1 MTEHYVPRDTW
12 RVAEIHYFRVPRE
25 RWELMVLR
33 ACQSGANAVS
43 SYIPWLHHEPVEG
56 TVDLRG
62 DTLAERDLV
71 GFIEVCAAA
80 GLGFIAKPGPFCDSE
95 MLGGGVPTWLI
106 EANPQWWAIQ
116 HDGVPYRHSDSY
128 DPRLSYDSPG
138 YQQRAAEW
146 LRAVARALRPFVGS
160 TLWAWQID
168 NEAPGDGMLVHESDD
183 APSPLRADFADPGR
197 WQRWLSSQYGTIA
210 SLNAAWSSAHESFDD
225 VALPLQ
231 WTPPAGAEEM
241 RRWID
246 IDRFADHQ
254 IGSGLSV
261 WAAVVRDELGE
272 SVPVFH
278 DWLCMPWQ
286 LSGMLIEPGVMA
298 DSCTWVGQNVYAENV
313 DPERMI
319 AGTNWYRMNDEEYV
333 HHAWWRTR
341 LCHTLSPAG
350 MPHLVPEISARQAF
364 YLQCCLVGGMDA
376 PCLYMLHSSDPE
388 PAAIGAFQRWAEE
401 APVLPDGSVF
411 PWWWNMRTLF
421 LCLQAGG
428 GDLAASPLAAPL
440 AIAYDHAG
448 ERLAR
453 FNGLIPGGGFVDNSQ
468 LATLAGSANSSAAG
482 LALARAL
489 VDAGVEFDVVDVSRS
504 TIDCYPAVVVP
515 ATTVMSRA
523 GQQRLADR
531 AQASPGSV
539 RLAGEPPERDEWL
552 QPCSLLAELP
562 TFEWPGAS
570 GLGVDVAVR
579 VGASGRRYVTVVNRS
594 AETWGGVV
602 SNLPVTVAAASVSW
616 MMLDPVDEGAP
627 GEVAAALLH
636 GTDARVGAVRSSAG
650 QTAIARLGDS
660 WHVLHSESC
669 TVVVPAAAGL
679 MAWRV
684 TLAGK
689 VLRAGEVAADGA
701 MALIHLDDRGHTDR
715 YVFGGRDAAEAVA
728 EPVRHYQLST
738 LAAVDEMCA
747 AIGVS
752 PAEVTHRLRRV
763 RSAMAAGS
771 ATAEQMALIDPLT
784 RIAVRMND
792 LRLGES

>member
-1 MTEHYVPRDTW
+1 MFDLGRSRDTW

-33 ACQSGANAVS
+33 ARQSGANAVS
-43 SYIPWLHHEPVEG
+43 SYIPWLHHEPVDGNLDLHG
-56 TVDLRG
+56 T
-62 DTLAERDLV
+62 TLAERDLV
-71 GFIEVCAAA
+71 GFVDVCAAA

-106 EANPQWWAIQ
+106 EAHPQWWALQ
-116 HDGVPYRHSDSY
+116 HDGRPYRHSDSE

-146 LRAVARALRPFVGS
+146 LRAVAVALRPFVGS
-160 TLWAWQID
+160 SLWAWQID
-168 NEAPGDGMLVHESDD
+168 NEAPGDGMLIHESDD
-183 APSPLRADFADPGR
+183 APSPLRADFADAGR
-197 WQRWLSSQYGTIA
+197 WQRWLSSQYGSVVA
-210 SLNAAWSSAHESFDD
+210 LNAAWASAHESFDD
-225 VALPLQ
+225 VALPRH
-231 WTPPAGAEEM
+231 WSPPAATEEM
-241 RRWID
+241 RPWID
-246 IDRFADHQ
+246 VDRFADHQ
-254 IGSGLSV
+254 VGSGLAM
-261 WAAVVRDELGE
+261 WAAVVRDELGD

-313 DPERMI
+313 DPARMI

-350 MPHLVPEISARQAF
+350 MPHLVPEISARQGF

-388 PAAIGAFQRWAEE
+388 PVAIGAFQRWAEE

-421 LCLQAGG
+421 LCLEAGG
-428 GDLAASPLAAPL
+428 SDLAASPLAAPL

-453 FNGLIPGGGFVDNSQ
+453 FNGLIPGGEFIDGSH
-468 LATLAGSANSSAAG
+468 LATLAGAANSSAAG
-482 LALARAL
+482 LGVARAL
-489 VDAGVEFDVVDVSRS
+489 VDAGVEFDVVDVTRSRV
-504 TIDCYPAVVVP
+504 DRYPMVVVP
-515 ATTVMSRA
+515 AMSVMSQV

-539 RLAGEPPERDEWL
+539 CLAGRPPGYDEWL
-552 QPCSLLAELP
+552 QPCALLSELP
-562 TFEWPGAS
+562 LFEWPDAS
-570 GLGVDVAVR
+570 GLGVDVGVR
-579 VGASGRRYVTVVNRS
+579 VGGSGRRYVTAVNRS
-594 AETWGGVV
+594 AETWQGVV
-602 SNLPVTVAAASVSW
+602 TNVPMTIAAASVSW
-616 MMLDPVDEGAP
+616 MAIESVGGGAP
-627 GEVAAALLH
+627 DAEIAALLH
-636 GTDARVGAVRSSAG
+636 GTDARVGGLRSSAG
-650 QTAIARLGDS
+650 QTAVARLGDA

-679 MAWRV
+679 SAWRV
-684 TLAGK
+684 TLAGR
-689 VLRAGEVAADGA
+689 VLSAGEVAADGTL
-701 MALIHLDDRGHTDR
+701 ALIHLDDRGHTDR
-715 YVFGGRDAAEAVA
+715 YVLGDREAAEAVA
-728 EPVRHYQLST
+728 DPVRHYQLST
-738 LAAVDEMCA
+738 LAAVTEMCA

-752 PAEVTHRLRRV
+752 AAEVTHRLRRA

-771 ATAEQMALIDPLT
+771 ATAEQVALIDPLT

>member
-1 MTEHYVPRDTW
+1 MIDHQRARDTW

-33 ACQSGANAVS
+33 ARQSGANAVS
-43 SYIPWLHHEPVEG
+43 TYIPWLHHEPVDGNLDLHG
-56 TVDLRG
+56 T
-62 DTLAERDLV
+62 TLAERDLV
-71 GFIEVCAAA
+71 GFVEVCAAA

-106 EANPQWWAIQ
+106 EAHPQWWALQ
-116 HDGVPYRHSDSY
+116 HDGKAYRHSDSD

-138 YQQRAAEW
+138 YQQRAADW
-146 LRAVARALRPFVGS
+146 LRAVAVALRPFVGS
-160 TLWAWQID
+160 ALWAWQID
-168 NEAPGDGMLVHESDD
+168 NEAPGDGMLVHENDG
-183 APSPLRADFADPGR
+183 APSPLRADFADAGR
-197 WQRWLSSQYGTIA
+197 WQRWLSSQYGTVA
-210 SLNAAWSSAHESFDD
+210 ALNAAWSSAHESFDD
-225 VALPLQ
+225 VALPRHWAPL
-231 WTPPAGAEEM
+231 AGTEEM
-241 RRWID
+241 RPWID
-246 IDRFADHQ
+246 VDRYADHQ
-254 IGSGLSV
+254 INSGLSI
-261 WAAVVRDELGE
+261 WAAVVRDELGD

-313 DPERMI
+313 DPEQMI
-319 AGTNWYRMNDEEYV
+319 AGTNWYRMNDDEYV

-388 PAAIGAFQRWAEE
+388 PVAIGAFQRWAEE

-411 PWWWNMRTLF
+411 SWWWNMRTLF
-421 LCLQAGG
+421 LCLEAGG
-428 GDLAASPLAAPL
+428 GDLAASPLAAPV

-453 FNGLIPGGGFVDNSQ
+453 FNGLIPGGGCVEGSR
-468 LATLAGSANSSAAG
+468 LATLAGTANSSAAG
-482 LALARAL
+482 LGVARAL

-504 TIDCYPAVVVP
+504 SVDRYPTVVVP
-515 ATTVMSRA
+515 AMSVMSRV

-539 RLAGEPPERDEWL
+539 CVAGEPPECDEWL
-552 QPCSLLAELP
+552 QPCALLSELP
-562 TFEWPGAS
+562 HFEWPDAS
-570 GLGVDVAVR
+570 GLGVDVGVR
-579 VGASGRRYVTVVNRS
+579 VGGSGRRYVTVVNRS
-594 AETWGGVV
+594 AKTWRGVV
-602 SNLPVTVAAASVSW
+602 TKVPMTIAAASVSW
-616 MMLDPVDEGAP
+616 MTLEPVGGAAP
-627 GEVAAALLH
+627 DAVAAVLLH
-636 GTDARVGAVRSSAG
+636 GTDAQVGAVRSSTG
-650 QTAIARLGDS
+650 QTAIARLGDA

-679 MAWRV
+679 TAWRV
-684 TLAGK
+684 TLSGK
-689 VLRAGEVAADGA
+689 VLSAGDVAADGT
-701 MALIHLDDRGHTDR
+701 LVLTHLDDRGHTDR
-715 YVFGGRDAAEAVA
+715 YVLGERDAAEEVA
-728 EPVRHYQLST
+728 APVRHYQLST
-738 LAAVDEMCA
+738 LAAVTEMCA
-747 AIGVS
+747 AIGVH
-752 PAEVTHRLRRV
+752 AGEVTHRLRRA

>member
-1 MTEHYVPRDTW
+1 M
-12 RVAEIHYFRVPRE
+12 
-25 RWELMVLR
+25 LR
-33 ACQSGANAVS
+33 ARQSGANAVS
-43 SYIPWLHHEPVEG
+43 SYIPWLHHEPVDG
-56 TVDLRG
+56 TVDLCG
-62 DTLAERDLV
+62 ASLAERDLV
-71 GFIEVCAAA
+71 GFVAVCAAA

-95 MLGGGVPTWLI
+95 MLGGGLPTWLI
-106 EANPQWWAIQ
+106 EAHPQWWALR
-116 HDGVPYRHSDSY
+116 HDGTPYRHSDSD

-138 YQQRAAEW
+138 YQERAAEW
-146 LRAVARALRPFVGS
+146 LRAVAVALRPFVGS

-183 APSPLRADFADPGR
+183 APSPLRADFADVGR
-197 WQRWLSSQYGTIA
+197 WQRWLSSQYGTVA
-210 SLNAAWSSAHESFDD
+210 ALDAAWSSAHESFDD
-225 VALPLQ
+225 VALPRH
-231 WTPPAGAEEM
+231 WTPLARADEM

-246 IDRFADHQ
+246 LDRFADHQ
-254 IGSGLSV
+254 IGAGLSI
-261 WAAVVRDELGE
+261 WAAVVREELGD

-313 DPERMI
+313 DPEQMI

-376 PCLYMLHSSDPE
+376 PCLYMLHSSEPE
-388 PAAIGAFQRWAEE
+388 PVAIGAFQRWAEE

-428 GDLAASPLAAPL
+428 HDLASSPLAAPL

-453 FNGLIPGGGFVDNSQ
+453 FNGLISGGGFVDGSR
-468 LATLAGSANSSAAG
+468 LAMLASAANSSAEG
-482 LALARAL
+482 LVVARAL
-489 VDAGVEFDVVDVSRS
+489 VDAGVEFDVVDVTRS
-504 TIDCYPAVVVP
+504 SLDRYRMVVVP
-515 ATTVMSRA
+515 ATSVMSRA
-523 GQQRLADR
+523 AQQRLADR
-531 AQASPGSV
+531 ARMSPGSV
-539 RLAGEPPERDEWL
+539 CLAGGPPECDEWL

-562 TFEWPGAS
+562 PFEWPGDS
-570 GLGVDVAVR
+570 DLGVDVAVR
-579 VGASGRRYVTVVNRS
+579 DGDSGRRYVTVVNRS
-594 AETWGGVV
+594 AETWRGVV
-602 SNLPVTVAAASVSW
+602 ANLPVTIAAASVSW
-616 MMLDPVDEGAP
+616 MALE
-627 GEVAAALLH
+627 AAGSGSSGGVIATLLH

-650 QTAIARLGDS
+650 QTAVARLGDA
-660 WHVLHSESC
+660 WHVVHSESC
-669 TVVVPAAAGL
+669 TVEVPAAAGL

-689 VLRAGEVAADGA
+689 VLSAGEVAADGTL
-701 MALIHLDDRGHTDR
+701 ALIHLDDRGHTDR
-715 YVFGGRDAAEAVA
+715 YVLGDRDAAEAVV

-738 LAAVDEMCA
+738 LAAVTEMCDA
-747 AIGVS
+747 VGV
-752 PAEVTHRLRRV
+752 PAGEVTHRLRRT
-763 RSAMAAGS
+763 RSAQAAGS
-771 ATAEQMALIDPLT
+771 ATAEQVALIDPLT